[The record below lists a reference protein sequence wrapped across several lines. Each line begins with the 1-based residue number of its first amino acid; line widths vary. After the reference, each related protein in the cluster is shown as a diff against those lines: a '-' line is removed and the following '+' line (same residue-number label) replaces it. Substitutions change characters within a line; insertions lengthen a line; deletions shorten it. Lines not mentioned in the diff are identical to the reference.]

1 MTNKII
7 IIGSGNAAMCAGI
20 AALERGASVVMYEKA
35 EKILAGGNTKYTAG
49 AMRFCFDG
57 LDSLRDLLK
66 DPEDERLQITD
77 FGSYTESKFAAD
89 LLNFNNGRPLSEEQ
103 EYLISQSHE
112 AMSWLSSHGVKF
124 EPIYSR
130 QSYKKDGRFIFWG
143 GLAVAAAN
151 EGVGLFEQQLAAY
164 TALGG
169 RIKYNHCVTELTKSG
184 DTIDG
189 VLVNG
194 DKHEADAVILASGGF
209 EANEEMRVE
218 FIGDKWKGAK
228 VRGTPNNTGDGI
240 RMALE
245 NGAMKHGLYGECH
258 ATPMDLHMPDYGGLH
273 LPPIERKMYRK
284 ICYFLGIM
292 INQDGNRFVDEGENF
307 RNYTYAQFGRRVLEQ
322 PDQKAWQIFDSK
334 VTNLLYDEY
343 HFKEAH
349 FEEALSIEALIKKM
363 PGIDQNNA
371 LKTIKEF
378 NAACGPTDAFDP
390 TALDGLSTTGLSLP
404 KSNWS
409 QPLDTP
415 PFRAYPVT
423 GGITF
428 TYGGLKV
435 SPDGAVMKNS
445 TDAIKGLFACGE
457 LVGGVFYNGYP
468 GGSGLTSGLVFGRR
482 AGYGAASSS

>member
-1 MTNKII
+1 
-7 IIGSGNAAMCAGI
+7 MCAGI

-66 DPEDERLQITD
+66 DPEDERLEITD
-77 FGSYTESKFAAD
+77 FGSYTKSKFAAD
-89 LLNFNNGRPLSEEQ
+89 LQNFNNGRALSEEQ
-103 EYLISQSHE
+103 EYLILQSHD

-164 TALGG
+164 TKLGG
-169 RIKYNHCVTELTKSG
+169 RIKYNHCVTGLTKSG
-184 DTIDG
+184 DKIDG

-194 DKHEADAVILASGGF
+194 DKHEADAVIIASGGF

-258 ATPMDLHMPDYGGLH
+258 ATPWTCTCLIM
-273 LPPIERKMYRK
+273 EVCTYR
-284 ICYFLGIM
+284 
-292 INQDGNRFVDEGENF
+292 Q
-307 RNYTYAQFGRRVLEQ
+307 
-322 PDQKAWQIFDSK
+322 
-334 VTNLLYDEY
+334 
-343 HFKEAH
+343 
-349 FEEALSIEALIKKM
+349 
-363 PGIDQNNA
+363 
-371 LKTIKEF
+371 
-378 NAACGPTDAFDP
+378 
-390 TALDGLSTTGLSLP
+390 
-404 KSNWS
+404 
-409 QPLDTP
+409 
-415 PFRAYPVT
+415 
-423 GGITF
+423 
-428 TYGGLKV
+428 
-435 SPDGAVMKNS
+435 
-445 TDAIKGLFACGE
+445 
-457 LVGGVFYNGYP
+457 
-468 GGSGLTSGLVFGRR
+468 
-482 AGYGAASSS
+482 